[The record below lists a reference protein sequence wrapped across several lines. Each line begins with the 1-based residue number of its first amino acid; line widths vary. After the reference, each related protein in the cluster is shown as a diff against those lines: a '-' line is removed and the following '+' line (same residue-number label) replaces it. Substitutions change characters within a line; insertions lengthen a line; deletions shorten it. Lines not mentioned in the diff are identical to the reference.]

1 MSLFAVLHASD
12 PVDPRAALAFA
23 FPDRE
28 IPAGEPCRVVTA
40 GVDATCVVPGRPH
53 FLASDVGFDPAVTL
67 HFVLDK
73 AAPTPARAALAG
85 AVRAFL
91 GATDGRVAVRYG
103 DIPVVA
109 RTAGG
114 TRVRRGYEDLV
125 GPAGGYTMDDAVETL
140 VAWSHAMC
148 AAGGAV
154 TDVVEA
160 LDLPGA
166 PTVHGDWQA
175 SGPPP
180 WATAVTVYGRG
191 AGAVNHVDVTLAAPI
206 ARAGLDVAFG
216 PGRPL
221 PRVHPGDAHRLGYD
235 VDAGGPFTC
244 AVFAAFATDPD
255 AEGAIAHAVMLRPD
269 RSS

>member
-1 MSLFAVLHASD
+1 MG
-12 PVDPRAALAFA
+12 
-23 FPDRE
+23 
-28 IPAGEPCRVVTA
+28 AGQ
-40 GVDATCVVPGRPH
+40 
-53 FLASDVGFDPAVTL
+53 
-67 HFVLDK
+67 
-73 AAPTPARAALAG
+73 ARAALAG
-85 AVRAFL
+85 AVRTFL
-91 GATDGRVAVRYG
+91 GATDGRVVVRYG

-109 RTAGG
+109 RSAGG

-140 VAWSHAMC
+140 VAWSHAVC

-154 TDVVEA
+154 ADVVEA

-166 PTVHGDWQA
+166 PTVHGDWHA

-191 AGAVNHVDVTLAAPI
+191 AGAVNHVDVTLADPI

-216 PGRPL
+216 PGRAL
-221 PRVHPGDAHRLGYD
+221 PRIHPGDAYKLGYD

-255 AEGAIAHAVMLRPD
+255 ADGATAHAVVLRPD